1 MRAHTRNHSIICL
14 MIIIS
19 LLLSGM
25 YFDTVTPDDF
35 FAYSSF
41 SIMSI
46 DDPSFD
52 FYYKDTKV
60 CTTEMLNECACV
72 QQQPE
77 ELSVFLHLLFTDQL
91 ALIQR
96 RALQNP
102 ETIRAF
108 CRTLDALVTEYMHQS
123 DGKKRI

>member
-46 DDPSFD
+46 DDSSFD

-77 ELSVFLHLLFTDQL
+77 ELSVFLHLLFTEQ
-91 ALIQR
+91 
-96 RALQNP
+96 
-102 ETIRAF
+102 
-108 CRTLDALVTEYMHQS
+108 
-123 DGKKRI
+123 